1 MDQRPR
7 LLLVDDDKDVLLL
20 MRELLDKAGFDV
32 DTADSG
38 RAAIQKVDASPRPT
52 VMTLDLMMPDID
64 GWGVLAH
71 LRRIP
76 APPAVVVVT
85 GHPESVG
92 PFSIMASVAAY
103 IVKPF
108 SSADL
113 VAICRTVAAGRTPRS
128 PEGED
133 QRREPRRMF
142 VVAAKIVVPGTDAFA
157 NGHIVEM
164 SPTGVRVDV
173 DMDIEAG
180 RTIEISFM
188 LPGYKNPIRAKG
200 IVRWRQGRSTG
211 LELIDLDPGQAQ
223 RLQDLMK
230 PLGKPPIA

>member
-7 LLLVDDDKDVLLL
+7 LLLVDDDTDVLML
-20 MRELLDKAGFDV
+20 MRELLDKAGFEV

-38 RAAIQKVDASPRPT
+38 RAAIQKVDASRPT
-52 VMTLDLMMPDID
+52 VMTLDLMMPDVD

-92 PFSIMASVAAY
+92 PFSVMASVAAY

-113 VAICRTVAAGRTPRS
+113 VAICRTVAGGRTPRA
-128 PEGED
+128 PEGEE
-133 QRREPRRMF
+133 QRRETRRMF
-142 VVAAKIVVPGTDAFA
+142 VVAAKIVVPGTGEFA
-157 NGHIVEM
+157 NGHIVEL
-164 SPTGVRVDV
+164 SPTGLRADV
-173 DMDIEAG
+173 DLDIEPG

-188 LPGYKNPIRAKG
+188 LPGYKNPTRAKG
-200 IVRWRQGRSTG
+200 VVRWRQGRATG
-211 LELIDLDPGQAQ
+211 LELIDLDPTQAQ

-230 PLGKPPIA
+230 PLGKPPVG

>member
-7 LLLVDDDKDVLLL
+7 LLLVDDDRDVLML

-38 RAAIQKVDASPRPT
+38 RAAIQKVEASRPT
-52 VMTLDLMMPDID
+52 LMTLDLMMPDVD

-76 APPAVVVVT
+76 APPAVIVVT

-92 PFSIMASVAAY
+92 PFSVMASVAAY

-108 SSADL
+108 TAADL
-113 VAICRTVAAGRTPRS
+113 VTICRIVAAGRTPRA

-133 QRREPRRMF
+133 QRRERRRMF
-142 VVAAKIVVPGTDAFA
+142 VVAAKIVVPGTGAFA
-157 NGHIVEM
+157 NGHIVELT
-164 SPTGVRVDV
+164 PTGLRADV
-173 DMDIEAG
+173 DLDIEPG

-188 LPGYKNPIRAKG
+188 LPGYKNPTRAKG
-200 IVRWRQGRSTG
+200 VVRWRQGRSAG
-211 LELIDLDPGQAQ
+211 LELIDLDPAQAQ

-230 PLGKPPIA
+230 PLGKPAVG